1 MRRDYDN
8 FTMPAFDYI
17 EGLKKDPR
25 FESDAKFR
33 AVSKLL
39 SSLATLSQFG
49 NERVLTDTSNDAI
62 VRAIRDFESSDSPS
76 EWANGLEAYDGLEK
90 FWEFVQ
96 KFSETRL
103 DTANCFEA
111 WLISWH
117 MCSML
122 NDEEFQKPRKSW
134 NLRYT
139 ITGIET
145 SAPEAKKC
153 MAVLDIC
160 YFTTEM
166 LMFMFW
172 AFIRASCAEKDPDHG
187 EYFSL

>member
-1 MRRDYDN
+1 MRRDYGN
-8 FTMPAFDYI
+8 FTVPAFDYI

-39 SSLATLSQFG
+39 SSLDTLGEFG
-49 NERVLTDTSNDAI
+49 RERVLTDTSNDAI
-62 VRAIRDFESSDSPS
+62 VRAIQAFESSEWPS

-103 DTANCFEA
+103 NTANCFEA

-122 NDEEFQKPRKSW
+122 NDEEFEKPRESW
-134 NLRYT
+134 NFRYT

-145 SAPEAKKC
+145 VEQR

-172 AFIRASCAEKDPDHG
+172 AFISASCAEKDPDHG